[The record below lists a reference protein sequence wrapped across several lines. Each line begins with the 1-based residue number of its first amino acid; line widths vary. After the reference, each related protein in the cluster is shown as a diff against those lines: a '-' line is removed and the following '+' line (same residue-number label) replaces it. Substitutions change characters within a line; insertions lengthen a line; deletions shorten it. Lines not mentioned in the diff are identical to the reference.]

1 VPVPSKSIGI
11 YAVFIMLQDVVSICE
26 KDKNTVFT
34 MFLLPERGEI
44 AKKMLR
50 DLGLTPDS
58 RPGAHL
64 RVKDRK

>member
-1 VPVPSKSIGI
+1 MPSKSIGI

-44 AKKMLR
+44 AKKNVTGFRAYARQPARFPLE
-50 DLGLTPDS
+50 GKGS
-58 RPGAHL
+58 
-64 RVKDRK
+64 